1 MVRWRAGTDTANA
14 PRILAAFFLLAAV
27 STPPI
32 PPLGWKFV
40 RSGTGKRDAVRDCH
54 RIARV
59 FVDKNELIFRIGLD
73 ELGVILV
80 ASPRITQIAEMTPG
94 GLLNDDR
101 SLPQVRRIRKGA
113 YGQVGW
119 HGWCRSNRIEGI
131 ILNEPRVSGPASVG
145 RPLERAPESDKNIAN
160 FMKSRG

>member
-1 MVRWRAGTDTANA
+1 LVRWRAGTDTANA

-59 FVDKNELIFRIGLD
+59 FVDRNELIFGIGLD

-80 ASPRITQIAEMTPG
+80 SSPRITQIAEMAACSMTLAASSGAAHPQGSVWPG
-94 GLLNDDR
+94 GLAWL
-101 SLPQVRRIRKGA
+101 
-113 YGQVGW
+113 
-119 HGWCRSNRIEGI
+119 
-131 ILNEPRVSGPASVG
+131 VSQQP
-145 RPLERAPESDKNIAN
+145 D
-160 FMKSRG
+160 